1 MDKKTKKELERLE
14 ALGLAERKLLK
25 GIYGD
30 MFGSSSETPK
40 KEDAKSSSKG
50 SSSREKSAAEL
61 LDEARKK
68 RSDPLED
75 ARKAL
80 KEAEELMARTDE
92 ITQGITNTN
101 KKGLDELA
109 GMVGNTGSADPSLM
123 SGNPTLVPGQI
134 AKGAGE
140 GGQPTATATGGP
152 AEGGA
157 GTWIA
162 AEFPLAAT
170 AMASAACR
178 RIFRCQ

>member
-1 MDKKTKKELERLE
+1 MDKKTKKELERL
-14 ALGLAERKLLK
+14 ATLGLAEKRLLK
-25 GIYGD
+25 DIYGD

-101 KKGLDELA
+101 KKGLDEFS
-109 GMVGNTGSADPSLM
+109 GMIGNTGSVDPSLM
-123 SGNPTLVPGQI
+123 SGNPALIPGQ
-134 AKGAGE
+134 AARGAG
-140 GGQPTATATGGP
+140 GAQPVATATGGKADSRP
-152 AEGGA
+152 S
-157 GTWIA
+157 
-162 AEFPLAAT
+162 PP
-170 AMASAACR
+170 SPR
-178 RIFRCQ
+178 RTPWRNLTP

>member
-1 MDKKTKKELERLE
+1 MRGAKD
-14 ALGLAERKLLK
+14 
-25 GIYGD
+25 
-30 MFGSSSETPK
+30 GSSSETPK

-123 SGNPTLVPGQI
+123 SGNPTLVPGQ
-134 AKGAGE
+134 AARGAG
-140 GGQPTATATGGP
+140 GAQPVATATGGP
-152 AEGGA
+152 AEGGQFTAVKEEIHA
-157 GTWIA
+157 GS
-162 AEFPLAAT
+162 F
-170 AMASAACR
+170 
-178 RIFRCQ
+178 

>member
-40 KEDAKSSSKG
+40 KEDVKSSSKG

-80 KEAEELMARTDE
+80 KEAEELMA
-92 ITQGITNTN
+92 
-101 KKGLDELA
+101 
-109 GMVGNTGSADPSLM
+109 
-123 SGNPTLVPGQI
+123 
-134 AKGAGE
+134 
-140 GGQPTATATGGP
+140 
-152 AEGGA
+152 
-157 GTWIA
+157 
-162 AEFPLAAT
+162 
-170 AMASAACR
+170 
-178 RIFRCQ
+178 